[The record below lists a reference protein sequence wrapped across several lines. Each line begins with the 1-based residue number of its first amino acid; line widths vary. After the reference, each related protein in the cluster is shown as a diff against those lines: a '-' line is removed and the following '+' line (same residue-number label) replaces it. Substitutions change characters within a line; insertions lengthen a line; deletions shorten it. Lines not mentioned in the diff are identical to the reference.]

1 MPLAPDRYLE
11 QLRSD
16 GAALGAAAARDT
28 SARVPGCPDWDV
40 AALVGHTGVIHR
52 WVAEILR
59 TRARERPSRRG
70 FAPPEGGPAVL
81 EWYSGGL
88 DRLLRS
94 LEEAGPDAEVWSW
107 VTNPP
112 TGAPA
117 PAAFWFRRMAQETAV
132 HRWDA
137 ESATGTPAAVPQDLA
152 VDGIAEL
159 LESFLPLTSAAGAP
173 PDLGGSLHVHTTDTE
188 GEWTVR
194 PGAARL
200 EVERGHG
207 KGDAAVRGTASD
219 LLLAL
224 WGRPVFDRLETFG
237 DASVVERWGELIRF

>member
-1 MPLAPDRYLE
+1 MPLAPERYLE

-16 GAALGAAAARDT
+16 GAALAAAAAVDT

-59 TRARERPSRRG
+59 TRAQERPSRRG
-70 FAPPEGGPAVL
+70 FAAPEGGPAVL
-81 EWYSGGL
+81 EWYRGGL
-88 DRLLRS
+88 DLLVGA
-94 LEEAGPDAEVWSW
+94 LEDAGPDADVWNWARPRQPS
-107 VTNPP
+107 
-112 TGAPA
+112 
-117 PAAFWFRRMAQETAV
+117 AFWFRRMAQETAV

-137 ESATGTPAAVPQDLA
+137 QSATGTPAGVPQDLA
-152 VDGIAEL
+152 VDGIAEM
-159 LESFLPLTSAAGAP
+159 LESFLPLLSTAGPP
-173 PDLGGSLHVHTTDTE
+173 PDLGGSLHVHATDTE

-194 PGAARL
+194 PGPEHL
-200 EVERGHG
+200 EVEPGHG
-207 KGDAAVRGTASD
+207 KGDAAVRGAASD

-237 DASVVERWGELIRF
+237 DSSVVERWRERVRF

>member
-1 MPLAPDRYLE
+1 MPLAPERYLD

-16 GAALGAAAARDT
+16 GAALVAAAARDT

-59 TRARERPSRRG
+59 TRAQERPSRRG
-70 FAPPEGGPAVL
+70 FAPPEGGPAVI
-81 EWYSGGL
+81 EWYGAGL
-88 DRLLRS
+88 DLLVRA
-94 LEEAGPDAEVWSW
+94 LEDIGPEAAVWNWNEPRQPS
-107 VTNPP
+107 
-112 TGAPA
+112 
-117 PAAFWFRRMAQETAV
+117 AFWFRRMAQETAV

-137 ESATGTPAAVPQDLA
+137 ESATGTPEGVTPDLA

-159 LESFLPLTSAAGAP
+159 LESFLRLLSAGGPP

-194 PGAARL
+194 PGPEHL

-207 KGDAAVRGTASD
+207 KGDAALRGAASD
-219 LLLAL
+219 VLLGL
-224 WGRPVFDRLETFG
+224 WGRPVFDRLEVFG
-237 DASVVERWGELIRF
+237 DASVVERWRERVRF